1 MEDLKILASSIAQIS
16 EEKGI
21 SYDTILEVIE
31 QALAAAYKK
40 DNDRRG
46 ENIQAKLD
54 PKTGKVKLWQILEVL
69 DNDMIYSE
77 EELENLRKNQED
89 SKEKKVENQEIFEEE
104 EDRKVRFNPKKHIM
118 LEDAKEEKS
127 DIKAGE
133 ELSRNLKTEEG
144 YGRIAAQ
151 TAKQVILQRLKEAER
166 NAIVEEYKAKE
177 GEVVSGV
184 VQRVEGS
191 NVFFDIGKTLGVL
204 ASAEQIPGEIYTVGQ
219 RFRLYLTSVES
230 GSRGPT
236 IILSRS
242 YPKFVTKL
250 FEIEVPEVSA
260 GQVEIKSI
268 AREAGFRTKV
278 AVTST
283 EEGIDPIGAMVGQR
297 GTRVMAVINGL
308 GGEKIDIIQW
318 SDNPD
323 DFISNALSPAK
334 ISEVKIEEKGKAT
347 AIVPEDQLSLAI
359 GKGGQNVR
367 LAARLTGW
375 KIDVKAEGTKDA
387 VEIEEEEEEKEQ
399 SEKDDKKKAKK
410 GKKNGKEIKKESE
423 TEEKEIPKK
432 EAKKKIKK
440 IKKEIKKEKEKIKK
454 IKE

>member
-54 PKTGKVKLWQILEVL
+54 PETGKVKLWQILEVV

-77 EELENLRKNQED
+77 EELEDLKKNQEEKREERAD
-89 SKEKKVENQEIFEEE
+89 KEEISEEE
-104 EDRKVRFNPKKHIM
+104 EDKKIRFNPKKHIM
-118 LEDAKEEKS
+118 LEEAKEEKS

-133 ELSRNLKTEEG
+133 QLLISLKTEEG

-166 NAIVEEYKAKE
+166 NAILEEYKSKE
-177 GEVVSGV
+177 GEVVSGI

-191 NVFFDIGKTLGVL
+191 NIFFDIGKALGVL
-204 ASAEQIPGEIYTVGQ
+204 VSAEQIPGETYTVGQ
-219 RFRLYLTSVES
+219 RFRLYLSSVES

-268 AREAGFRTKV
+268 AREAGFRTKIAV
-278 AVTST
+278 AST

-318 SDNPD
+318 SEDPD
-323 DFISNALSPAK
+323 EFISNALSPAK
-334 ISEVKIEEKGKAT
+334 VSEVKIEEKGKAT

-375 KIDVKAEGTKDA
+375 KIDVKAEGAKESA
-387 VEIEEEEEEKEQ
+387 KIEEEEKEV
-399 SEKDDKKKAKK
+399 EEKAKTESK
-410 GKKNGKEIKKESE
+410 TETKEKLKKES
-423 TEEKEIPKK
+423 
-432 EAKKKIKK
+432 KKKTKK
-440 IKKEIKKEKEKIKK
+440 VKKAKEKIKK

>member
-21 SYDTILEVIE
+21 SYNTILEVIE

-54 PKTGKVKLWQILEVL
+54 PETGKVKLWQILEVV

-77 EELENLRKNQED
+77 EELEELKKNQE
-89 SKEKKVENQEIFEEE
+89 EKREERIEEQEISEEE
-104 EDRKVRFNPKKHIM
+104 EEKKVRFNPKKHIM

-127 DIKAGE
+127 GIKAGE
-133 ELSRNLKTEEG
+133 QLLISLKTEEG

-166 NAIVEEYKAKE
+166 NAILEEYKSKE
-177 GEVVSGV
+177 GEVVSGI

-191 NVFFDIGKTLGVL
+191 NIFFDIGKALGVL
-204 ASAEQIPGEIYTVGQ
+204 VSAEQIPGETYTVGQ
-219 RFRLYLTSVES
+219 RFRLYLSSVES

-268 AREAGFRTKV
+268 AREAGFRTKIAV
-278 AVTST
+278 ASA

-318 SDNPD
+318 SEDPD
-323 DFISNALSPAK
+323 EFISNALSPAK

-375 KIDVKAEGTKDA
+375 KIDVKAEGAKES
-387 VEIEEEEEEKEQ
+387 VKIEEEEKEVE
-399 SEKDDKKKAKK
+399 EKAKTESKTETKEKAKK
-410 GKKNGKEIKKESE
+410 EV
-423 TEEKEIPKK
+423 
-432 EAKKKIKK
+432 KKKTKK
-440 IKKEIKKEKEKIKK
+440 VKKEKEKIKK
-454 IKE
+454 VKK

>member
-54 PKTGKVKLWQILEVL
+54 TETGKVKLWQILEVV

-77 EELENLRKNQED
+77 EELEELKKNQE
-89 SKEKKVENQEIFEEE
+89 EKKLAHIATQSVVGGKGGEEQETSEEE
-104 EDRKVRFNPKKHIM
+104 ETKKIRFNPKKHIM
-118 LEDAKEEKS
+118 LDEAKEEKP

-133 ELSRNLKTEEG
+133 QLLISLKTEAD

-166 NAIVEEYKAKE
+166 NAILEEYKSKE
-177 GEVVSGV
+177 GEVVSGI

-191 NVFFDIGKTLGVL
+191 NIFFDIGKALGVL
-204 ASAEQIPGEIYTVGQ
+204 VSAEQIPGETYTVGQ
-219 RFRLYLTSVES
+219 RFRLYLSSVES

-250 FEIEVPEVSA
+250 FEIEVPEVST

-278 AVTST
+278 AVAST

-318 SDNPD
+318 SKDSD
-323 DFISNALSPAK
+323 EFISNALSPAK

-375 KIDVKAEGTKDA
+375 KIDVKAEGAKEAIKIEEDGEDGEE
-387 VEIEEEEEEKEQ
+387 VQEKVKKGGKIEPEKKIEEESKKEV
-399 SEKDDKKKAKK
+399 KKK
-410 GKKNGKEIKKESE
+410 
-423 TEEKEIPKK
+423 T
-432 EAKKKIKK
+432 
-440 IKKEIKKEKEKIKK
+440 KKEKE
-454 IKE
+454 

>member
-54 PKTGKVKLWQILEVL
+54 PETGKVKLWQILEVV

-77 EELENLRKNQED
+77 EELEDLKKSQE
-89 SKEKKVENQEIFEEE
+89 EKKDERVEDQDISEEE
-104 EDRKVRFNPKKHIM
+104 EDKKIRFNPKKHIM
-118 LEDAKEEKS
+118 LEEAKEEKL

-133 ELSRNLKTEEG
+133 ELLISLKTEEG

-166 NAIVEEYKAKE
+166 NAILEEYKSKE
-177 GEVVSGV
+177 GEVVSGI

-191 NVFFDIGKTLGVL
+191 NIFFDIGKALGVL
-204 ASAEQIPGEIYTVGQ
+204 VSAEQIPGETYTVGQ
-219 RFRLYLTSVES
+219 RFRLYLSNVES

-268 AREAGFRTKV
+268 AREAGFRTKIAV
-278 AVTST
+278 ASN

-318 SDNPD
+318 SEDPD
-323 DFISNALSPAK
+323 EFISNALSPAK

-375 KIDVKAEGTKDA
+375 KIDVKAEGAKEA
-387 VEIEEEEEEKEQ
+387 VKIEEEEEESEEKAKTESKAEIREKSKKEV
-399 SEKDDKKKAKK
+399 KKKTKK
-410 GKKNGKEIKKESE
+410 V
-423 TEEKEIPKK
+423 
-432 EAKKKIKK
+432 
-440 IKKEIKKEKEKIKK
+440 KKEKEKIKK
-454 IKE
+454 TKE

>member
-1 MEDLKILASSIAQIS
+1 MEDLKALASSISQIA

-21 SYDTILEVIE
+21 SYEIVIGVIE

-40 DNDRRG
+40 DNDRKG
-46 ENIQAKLD
+46 ENILAKLES
-54 PKTGKVKLWQILEVL
+54 KTGQVKFWQVLEVV
-69 DNDMIYSE
+69 DDKMIYSE
-77 EELENLRKNQED
+77 KELEE
-89 SKEKKVENQEIFEEE
+89 SKEKQEEQAHSPNILSDKAKREKDEGEVSEEGE
-104 EDRKVRFNPKKHIM
+104 EKKIRFNPKRHIM
-118 LEDAKEEKS
+118 FAGAKKKKPK
-127 DIKAGE
+127 IKVGE
-133 ELSRNLKTEEG
+133 EILVPLEAEVS

-166 NAIVEEYKAKE
+166 TAVLEEYKAKE
-177 GEVVSGV
+177 GEVLSGI
-184 VQRVEGS
+184 VQRIEGD
-191 NVFFDIGKTLGVL
+191 NIFFDIGKALGVL
-204 ASAEQIPGEIYTVGQ
+204 ALAEQIPGETYVVGQ
-219 RFRLYLTSVES
+219 RFFLYLRAVEE
-230 GSRGPT
+230 GARGPT

-260 GQVEIKSI
+260 EQVEIKSI
-268 AREAGFRTKV
+268 AREPGFRTKI

-318 SDNPD
+318 SKEPS

-334 ISEVKIEEKGKAT
+334 ISEIKIEEKGKAI

-375 KIDVKAEGTKDA
+375 KIDIKTEGAKEIVK
-387 VEIEEEEEEKEQ
+387 IEELEEEPKKET
-399 SEKDDKKKAKK
+399 KKKVKTKKAK
-410 GKKNGKEIKKESE
+410 GKS
-423 TEEKEIPKK
+423 
-432 EAKKKIKK
+432 KKKD
-440 IKKEIKKEKEKIKK
+440 KE
-454 IKE
+454 